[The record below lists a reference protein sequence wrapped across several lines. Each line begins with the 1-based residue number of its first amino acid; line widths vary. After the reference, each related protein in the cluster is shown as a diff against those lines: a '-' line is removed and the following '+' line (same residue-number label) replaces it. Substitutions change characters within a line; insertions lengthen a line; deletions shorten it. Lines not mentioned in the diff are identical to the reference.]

1 MRLSTISAI
10 VLIAMLGTVDA
21 RVCKPTSGDGY
32 KEYRL
37 IDGRKCWFK
46 GKRPEKSE
54 LHWEHISERVAVRRH
69 PRSPPSVKP
78 GAVRWPEVAP
88 TGLPNGPGSKPSFD
102 STWEQMMDDLI
113 GNHMEEYRA
122 R

>member
-1 MRLSTISAI
+1 MRLSSITTI
-10 VLIAMLGTVDA
+10 VLITMLGGAVDA
-21 RVCKPTSGDGY
+21 KICKSTSGDGY

-54 LHWEHISERVAVRRH
+54 LHWARDTGGAVRH
-69 PRSPPSVKP
+69 PPSLPSVKP
-78 GAVRWPEVAP
+78 GAVRWPDFTP
-88 TGLPNGPGSKPSFD
+88 PSGLPNGPGSKPSFD

-113 GNHMEEYRA
+113 GNPMEEYRE